1 MQESEATMSKVYFY
15 DNDNKYIGARRLMEN
30 EKKPLNST
38 ETYPIIKIKEQA
50 HFISEKWVVSEIPI
64 QQTIE
69 DKPQEKTIEQQI
81 EEMALQLIN
90 AQEALDFLIM
100 GGM

>member
-1 MQESEATMSKVYFY
+1 MKIYFFDNENRYIGNRELQESEIAPT
-15 DNDNKYIGARRLMEN
+15 
-30 EKKPLNST
+30 NST
-38 ETYPIIKIKEQA
+38 TKSLTLKDGEQA
-50 HFISEKWVVSEIPI
+50 HLINNKWVISQIEVEEIVQEEPI
-64 QQTIE
+64 KSIE
-69 DKPQEKTIEQQI
+69 ERI

>member
-1 MQESEATMSKVYFY
+1 MKIYFY
-15 DNDNKYIGARRLMEN
+15 DDKKRYIGNRELQEN
-30 EKKPLNST
+30 EIAPLNITTKSVT
-38 ETYPIIKIKEQA
+38 LKDGEQA
-50 HFISEKWVVSEIPI
+50 HFIDNKWVLSQIEVEEIT
-64 QQTIE
+64 QQELT
-69 DKPQEKTIEQQI
+69 KTIEERI

>member
-1 MQESEATMSKVYFY
+1 MKIYFF
-15 DNDNKYIGARRLMEN
+15 DNENRYIGNRELQEN
-30 EKKPLNST
+30 ETIPLNST
-38 ETYPIIKIKEQA
+38 IKAVSLKDGEQA
-50 HFISEKWVVSEIPI
+50 HFFNNKWVVSQIEIEEII
-64 QQTIE
+64 QIE
-69 DKPQEKTIEQQI
+69 PTKSIEERI